1 MVNYRSVVACIL
13 ALVTVFLLNTG
24 HAEAA
29 KKVKKPPTY
38 TAEQLE
44 QIQVY
49 ATDLQTMRD
58 RLPELATLITQR
70 DWTFTRNFIRGPLG
84 ELRFQMANLSRSL
97 LPDAQKSAQ
106 TLAKAVSNDLV
117 AIDLAAQDK
126 NYQAAIRKY
135 ASAIQDFDAFLALVP
150 EAARPKPPEVVKPE
164 PEKPRLKLFAPK
176 EETPPPVAESE
187 VTEPAPAEVTESTT
201 EEDVTPT
208 EE

>member
-1 MVNYRSVVACIL
+1 MVNYRSVVAFIL
-13 ALVTVFLLNTG
+13 ALVTAFLLNMG

-38 TAEQLE
+38 TSEQLE

-49 ATDLQTMRD
+49 ATDLQALRD

-84 ELRFQMANLSRSL
+84 ELRVEMLNLSRTL

-106 TLAKAVSNDLV
+106 TLSKTVSADLV
-117 AIDLAAQDK
+117 AIDQAAQDK
-126 NYQAAIRKY
+126 NYQVAIRKY
-135 ASAIQDFDAFLALVP
+135 ASAIKDFDAFLALVP
-150 EAARPKPPEVVKPE
+150 ESARPKPPETVKPE

-176 EETPPPVAESE
+176 EEAPPVAEPE
-187 VTEPAPAEVTESTT
+187 VTEPAQEGEPVPAGE
-201 EEDVTPT
+201 
-208 EE
+208 